1 MLDYQCFLW
10 ADLEEDLL
18 IVLPEEKEEEQLL
31 DLVEAEEV

>member
-1 MLDYQCFLW
+1 MLDYQGFLW